1 MQVQSG
7 GFIRNVQ
14 VTTGVGGTGTVFIAG
29 MNEGTGGVSPRQNI
43 VYRSTNGGTTWSP
56 VTMGPTFTPPGV
68 SNCSTNSY
76 FRGMFNTP
84 TTGYWR
90 YMGWGDI
97 GAGPSG
103 IIHYAYTQ
111 DGAGADAGDIYYT
124 RSTDNG
130 LTWSPGIKID
140 GDGSA
145 RSQWMPS
152 LSAAPTATGHVMI
165 SWYDAR
171 NTTGDDLERWGRVS
185 ADNGATWSN
194 AEVISDVV
202 SPKPLQP
209 DPNVQACYA
218 GDYDRSYSNT
228 ANHYSAWVDGRV
240 SVGGTAQ
247 QNVFF
252 DKVSVGPPPPPAPNL
267 VHDLATVFDD
277 GDGVIEPGESFGL
290 DERIRNAG
298 NAGATGI
305 SGVLTSSTPGIT
317 ISTGNSAYP
326 DLAPGGE
333 RDERHALPGVSLG
346 RSHLRWRGQLHAR
359 PHHCSGTVQRELH
372 VPKQQCGYE
381 ITTQTAQPIIPGTA
395 NVGNSGDDVVTPITF
410 PFPVTIYGEPHTA
423 GTVSSNGEP
432 ADRHVNALPTT
443 TLPADPTFG
452 MVLTHLLG
460 RPPHGRGFRRDL
472 HRRHGHPAGQAV
484 RDRVANPLL
493 LGRRHG
499 ELRDHLHRELRRH
512 PLPLRQRSA
521 TAASRRRL
529 AFRRARWQ
537 RISSRATP
545 PR

>member
-1 MQVQSG
+1 
-7 GFIRNVQ
+7 
-14 VTTGVGGTGTVFIAG
+14 
-29 MNEGTGGVSPRQNI
+29 
-43 VYRSTNGGTTWSP
+43 
-56 VTMGPTFTPPGV
+56 MGAAFTPPGV
-68 SNCSTNSY
+68 SNCSTNAY

-152 LSAAPTATGHVMI
+152 LSVAPTATGHVLI

-171 NTTGDDLERWGRVS
+171 NTTGDDLERWGRIS
-185 ADNGATWSN
+185 ADNGATWAN

-228 ANHYSAWVDGRV
+228 ANHYSSWVDGRV
-240 SVGGTAQ
+240 LIGGSSQ

-252 DKVSVGPPPPPAPNL
+252 DKVAVGPPPPPAPNL
-267 VHDLATVFDD
+267 VHDLTTLFDD
-277 GDGVIEPGESFGL
+277 GDGIIEPGESFGL

-305 SGVLTSSTPGIT
+305 SGVLSTTTPGIT
-317 ISTGNSAYP
+317 ITTANSTYP
-326 DLAPGGE
+326 NLAPGATGTNAT
-333 RDERHALPGVSLG
+333 RFMASASAGLTCGGVVSFRVTLTTAQG
-346 RSHLRWRGQLHAR
+346 PFNVNFS
-359 PHHCSGTVQRELH
+359 
-372 VPKQQCGYE
+372 VPKQQCGYQ
-381 ITTQTAQPIIPGTA
+381 ITTQTGQPIVPGTV
-395 NVGNSGDDVVTPITF
+395 NIGN
-410 PFPVTIYGEPHTA
+410 A
-423 GTVSSNGEP
+423 
-432 ADRHVNALPTT
+432 ATT
-443 TLPADPTFG
+443 
-452 MVLTHLLG
+452 
-460 RPPHGRGFRRDL
+460 
-472 HRRHGHPAGQAV
+472 
-484 RDRVANPLL
+484 
-493 LGRRHG
+493 
-499 ELRDHLHRELRRH
+499 
-512 PLPLRQRSA
+512 S
-521 TAASRRRL
+521 
-529 AFRRARWQ
+529 
-537 RISSRATP
+537 
-545 PR
+545 